1 MDPSSTVT
9 MVAALVGAID
19 KVGGWGIGGVFFALL
34 LIPCVIG
41 LIGYRLISGLF
52 SSLDQRIISSDLKT
66 ESLFQQMAAKYDNNV
81 KLVEDVSRLV
91 KNSQDLNDVLIE
103 IVKENTRAL
112 SKLVERIG
120 VVINRKD

>member
-1 MDPSSTVT
+1 MDPTSTVT
-9 MVAALVGAID
+9 LIAALIGAID
-19 KVGGWGIGGVFFALL
+19 RVGGWGVGGVLFMLF
-34 LIPCVIG
+34 LIPCAIG
-41 LIGYRLISGLF
+41 FIGYKLIAGLF
-52 SSLDQRIISSDLKT
+52 SSLDQRIVSSDLKT
-66 ESLFQQMAAKYDNNV
+66 ESLFRQMAAKYDNNV
-81 KLVEDVSRLV
+81 KLVEDVSKLV